1 MEKFTS
7 LAIAD
12 PQQLIFGKAPR
23 PVECG
28 HGLKLGGG
36 EVVPEINYTLPTM
49 QVTTDTLPEA
59 VDQFCQMARSCLQRS
74 VELQAPAV
82 VLEFEHVFEFTE
94 NPEWGRAVTEKTREI
109 MEEFHDRDGIRSAL
123 RVTVADIRDRRRPP
137 KRRSGDEL
145 EKMLKSFELCAR
157 GGAHMLAIESTGGK
171 EVSDRAMPE
180 GDLAGCL
187 FGVGYLGGRDMEF
200 LWDHIVRIAR
210 DTKTIPS
217 GDTDCA
223 HANTAMRLANMNYLP
238 HVLAAVMR
246 AVGAARSIVAYER
259 GAVGPSKDCAYEGPV
274 MKAIAG
280 VPISMEG
287 KTSACAHS
295 SHMGNI
301 AAAAADLWS
310 NESVQN
316 VRLLSGF
323 APEVFS
329 EMLIYDCRLM
339 NQAIKEGRQML
350 LRDLLVNSDIY
361 RNPQALMLAPDVCV
375 ELGQAIVSQ
384 VSHYQRARAAA
395 LIACEVMRRH
405 IGPGK
410 LSLPQRELQWLDR
423 IQADLEALPEDE
435 EKFAAQTA
443 REYSELFELQS
454 YGL

>member
-1 MEKFTS
+1 MQKFTS
-7 LAIAD
+7 LAISD
-12 PQQLIFGKAPR
+12 PQQLVFGEAPH

-28 HGLKLGGG
+28 HGVKLGAG
-36 EVVPEINYTLPTM
+36 EVVPEINYTLPPM
-49 QVTTDTLPEA
+49 QVTAESLPQA
-59 VDQFCQMARSCLQRS
+59 VEEFCEMARSCLQRA
-74 VELQAPAV
+74 VELQAQAV
-82 VLEFEHVFEFTE
+82 VLEFEHVFEFTA
-94 NPEWGRAVTEKTREI
+94 NPEWGRAVTEKTRQI
-109 MEEFHDRDGIRSAL
+109 MEEFHDRYGIRSAL

-137 KRRSGDEL
+137 RRRSGEEL
-145 EKMLKSFELCAR
+145 DMMLQSFETCAR
-157 GGAHMLAIESTGGK
+157 AGAHMLAIESTGGK
-171 EVSDRAMPE
+171 EVSDRALPE
-180 GDLAGCL
+180 GNVAGCL
-187 FGVGYLGGRDMEF
+187 LGVGCLGGRDMEF

-210 DTKTIPS
+210 ETKTIPS

-246 AVGAARSIVAYER
+246 AVGAARSIVAFER

-316 VRLLSGF
+316 VRLLSGS

-339 NQAIKEGRQML
+339 NQAIKEGRQMM
-350 LRDLLVNSDIY
+350 LRDLLVNSDVY

-375 ELGQAIVSQ
+375 ELAQAIISQ
-384 VSHYQRARAAA
+384 RTHYQRARAAA
-395 LIACEVMRRH
+395 LKACEIIRRH
-405 IGPGK
+405 MGPDK
-410 LSLPQRELQWLDR
+410 LSLPQREVKWLDR
-423 IQADLEALPEDE
+423 IQDCLEALPEDE
-435 EKFAAQTA
+435 EEFIAKTA
-443 REYSELFELQS
+443 GEYAELFEPES